1 METTTTITNSAAQHQ
16 AAAPPIENL
25 VKFCLLWTVLQ
36 RTKPPQA
43 CHEVLKMRDF
53 TENQIQLDHMLRN
66 LKNNGLYQNWKLRS
80 PHDNILTPN
89 DRDQMNAFQFHYQH
103 TSRSLSVIGVL
114 GGIVLILFFVALST
128 CIKHRRNLYS
138 SADRYTHREN
148 YAREIL
154 VDHLRQLRSHRGA
167 GGLSRSNDRPP
178 AYDEVVNKSTSS
190 SVDDEN
196 SEVEPPSYTEATNIS
211 EEENEMT
218 EVVTI
223 LDHNRSNSNTIEIS
237 EHHAQ
242 ELSDHQQHQETE
254 VTIETRGI
262 ILNELP
268 STTNNVVQ

>member
-1 METTTTITNSAAQHQ
+1 METSTITNSAAQ
-16 AAAPPIENL
+16 AAPPIENL

-43 CHEVLKMRDF
+43 CNEVLKMRDF

-89 DRDQMNAFQFHYQH
+89 ERDQMNAFQFHYQH

-154 VDHLRQLRSHRGA
+154 VDHLRQLRSHRGT
-167 GGLSRSNDRPP
+167 GGLTRSNDRPP

-190 SVDDEN
+190 SLDEEN

-211 EEENEMT
+211 EEGEEMT

-223 LDHNRSNSNTIEIS
+223 LDNRSNINTIEIS
-237 EHHAQ
+237 SEPHHAQ
-242 ELSDHQQHQETE
+242 ELSDNHQHQETE